1 MTNRKTT
8 TEKIQ
13 AERERKQQID
23 NEIKRLLQQERAE
36 ERKKRN
42 HRICKRGGLLEK
54 LLPDTIALTDEQF
67 EQFLKKVML
76 NDQTRRT
83 LERYT
88 AQGEKAPA
96 YVPAGKA
103 ETVSEITGAEQTES
117 EVRTF

>member
-1 MTNRKTT
+1 MAKTT
-8 TEKIQ
+8 AEKIVSVQ
-13 AERERKQQID
+13 ERRQQLD
-23 NEIKRLLQQERAE
+23 NEMKRLQQQERAE

-54 LLPDTIALTDEQF
+54 LLPDTITLTDEQF

-83 LERYT
+83 LERY
-88 AQGEKAPA
+88 APKEDTTPA
-96 YVPAGKA
+96 PVPAEKA
-103 ETVSEITGAEQTES
+103 ETVSGTTGAEQMES